1 MDGTY
6 VVIQSWMC
14 SELKLKSNDLLVY
27 ALIYGFSQDGE
38 SVFNGSRSYIAEMF
52 NISLPT
58 VDKALNNLL
67 SANLIEK
74 ISSTVNNVT
83 FNSYKVVSKNFIGSK
98 ETLQGVKKLDPIYNN
113 INNTNKDNT
122 KTINNKY
129 NSEDCDTTFQFGET
143 ESKKPNLY
151 QKCMNLIDDYITKN
165 NLNPCIKTTLKEY
178 LDVCMEM
185 RCIRGANQWK
195 GMLNTL
201 EKISNETGVARGIIV
216 QQSIEHGWKTFY
228 PVNNFQPKNKC
239 VDNVQSPKDNNEYHP
254 VLDENGNPIVF

>member
-122 KTINNKY
+122 KTINNNY

-143 ESKKPNLY
+143 EGKKPNLY
-151 QKCMNLIDDYITKN
+151 QKCINMINEWTNNSVLRDLLVQYLNLC
-165 NLNPCIKTTLKEY
+165 L
-178 LDVCMEM
+178 EM
-185 RCIRGANQWK
+185 KCIRGANQWK

-201 EKISNETGVARGIIV
+201 ERVQKECDPHTYEEIIRN
-216 QQSIEHGWKTFY
+216 SIQYGWKTFY
-228 PVNNFQPKNKC
+228 PVKDTSYRGSVRC